1 MLNATST
8 SVLSAS
14 RLHVARE
21 RAVTNSVTRETMDK
35 PWLQPISRSAPGEDM
50 MGGLPECGD
59 FKRGSC
65 FRASCKFMHNG
76 KPASEYQPEKG
87 VTPGLPTPRAASHF
101 EAPANLDIN
110 LYDPNTGFG
119 LFGTHVFGTR
129 YGTIGAI
136 PKIENVRPLCMDFF
150 KQGVCNRRG
159 PHNQGCLFRHD
170 EIDGRGKIVDES
182 MVMKVDQ
189 LQVDLFVSESS
200 GGVGVW
206 GKYARDDL
214 ADAAAAYAKQRE
226 LQLQAEAAGAKRREE
241 EDAHAAEAA
250 KAVLAAAAAAGA
262 RPDGVSAHAAAGAAS
277 TEAPLPEGW
286 KATKAP
292 DGRVYY
298 FHAATK
304 KTTWTRPVADPADAP
319 PLPVGWKQAT
329 APDGRTY
336 YFVKGGGGKTQWTRP
351 TEPAPGA
358 APVTAP
364 GAAPA
369 SAADAAAASAD
380 GACARGVGAL
390 TNGGAHAATDAA
402 DASTTSVNADPAAGS
417 AAAAPTAEPAAA
429 SIAPY
434 GANGYGVPPPGY
446 PPPVM
451 PPPVMPPG
459 YGPPPGY
466 PPMMAPPG
474 YGMPP
479 PGYPP
484 PGMAPPPA
492 YPPSGYPPSGYPSV
506 VMGVPGPPPPAAPP
520 PAAALPAAAHVVG
533 AFPLSAAVPA
543 ETDAAAPPAEDVQ
556 EEADPDEP
564 EAKRAKVD
572 E

>member
-1 MLNATST
+1 
-8 SVLSAS
+8 
-14 RLHVARE
+14 
-21 RAVTNSVTRETMDK
+21 MDK

-76 KPASEYQPEKG
+76 KPASEYQAEKG

-101 EAPANLDIN
+101 EAPANLDLN

-241 EDAHAAEAA
+241 EDAHAAEVA
-250 KAVLAAAAAAGA
+250 KAVLAAAATAGA
-262 RPDGVSAHAAAGAAS
+262 RADGAPAHAAAGAAS

-319 PLPVGWKQAT
+319 PLPAGWKQAT

-336 YFVKGGGGKTQWTRP
+336 YFIKGG
-351 TEPAPGA
+351 
-358 APVTAP
+358 
-364 GAAPA
+364 
-369 SAADAAAASAD
+369 
-380 GACARGVGAL
+380 
-390 TNGGAHAATDAA
+390 
-402 DASTTSVNADPAAGS
+402 
-417 AAAAPTAEPAAA
+417 
-429 SIAPY
+429 
-434 GANGYGVPPPGY
+434 
-446 PPPVM
+446 
-451 PPPVMPPG
+451 
-459 YGPPPGY
+459 
-466 PPMMAPPG
+466 
-474 YGMPP
+474 
-479 PGYPP
+479 
-484 PGMAPPPA
+484 
-492 YPPSGYPPSGYPSV
+492 YPPSGYPPSGYP
-506 VMGVPGPPPPAAPP
+506 GVHGPPPLAASPT
-520 PAAALPAAAHVVG
+520 AAAHDVG
-533 AFPLSAAVPA
+533 PLPLSAVVPA
-543 ETDAAAPPAEDVQ
+543 ETDAAAPPAQEVK